1 MAEEVKLYRLIG
13 RDGKEYLSP
22 EKGQYGGHTGTK
34 VYGRMDCPAA
44 MRALNG
50 PLRDV
55 YIQHRVFFKDEATAL
70 AAGYR
75 ICGACLREKY
85 KQWKAEHPAKNDLQ
99 PTTL

>member
-1 MAEEVKLYRLIG
+1 MAGEAKLYRLIG
-13 RDGKEYLSP
+13 PDGKEYLSP

-70 AAGYR
+70 AAGFR
-75 ICGACLREKY
+75 PCGACLREKY
-85 KQWKAEHPAKNDLQ
+85 KQWKAEHSAEK
-99 PTTL
+99 